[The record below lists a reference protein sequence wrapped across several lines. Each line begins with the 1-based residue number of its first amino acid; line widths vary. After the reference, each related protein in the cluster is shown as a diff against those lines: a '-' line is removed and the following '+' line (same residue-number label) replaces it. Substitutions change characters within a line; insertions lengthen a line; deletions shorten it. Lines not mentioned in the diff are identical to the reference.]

1 MPARRALCPD
11 PFVVL
16 PIEAALEIAR
26 GNQGENRILIA
37 PDELGKA
44 ATSGGDPYQVE
55 VPNAAADGVLN
66 FERHHLYFVEYLRLV
81 FRFGGFP
88 GYEGIEYPPSELT
101 ELRADLR
108 PF

>member
-1 MPARRALCPD
+1 VRCA
-11 PFVVL
+11 
-16 PIEAALEIAR
+16 PIPSSYFLLKPRCRQREYEGQKER
-26 GNQGENRILIA
+26 WILIA
-37 PDELGKA
+37 PDALHKA
-44 ATSGGDPYQVE
+44 NTSGGDPYVVE

-66 FERHHLYFVEYLRLV
+66 FERHHGYFVEYLRLV

-88 GYEGIEYPPSELT
+88 GYEGIEYPPPELT